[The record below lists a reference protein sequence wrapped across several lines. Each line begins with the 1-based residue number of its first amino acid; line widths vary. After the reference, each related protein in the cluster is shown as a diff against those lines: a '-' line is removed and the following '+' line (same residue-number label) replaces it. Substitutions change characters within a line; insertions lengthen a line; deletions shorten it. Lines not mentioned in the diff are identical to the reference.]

1 MKKISRIATAF
12 ALSAAAVLT
21 PAVAFA
27 APAEAPAAVAT
38 VTAPVTTPMSVG
50 TYLPKCQGTWRVS
63 TRNGKTL
70 MPSVVGMHPG
80 NKVNIRCYLDV
91 NWGSFPHAPTTN
103 LQVTLKNT
111 YKEDIATDG
120 YYGWG
125 TYHAMVRTQQRI
137 GVPADGEYGPYTGVR
152 MEWFNIDGKTSGRLR

>member
-50 TYLPKCQGTWRVS
+50 TYLPECRGAWWVA
-63 TRNGKTL
+63 TRTGKTL
-70 MPSVVGMHPG
+70 MPSLVGMHPG
-80 NKVNIRCYLDV
+80 NKVNIRCYLYLDWNYNPAVPSLQTTLHKTYSQNIDV
-91 NWGSFPHAPTTN
+91 
-103 LQVTLKNT
+103 
-111 YKEDIATDG
+111 DG

-125 TYHAMVRTQQRI
+125 TYHALVNTQKRV
-137 GVPADGEYGPYTGVR
+137 GVPADGEYDR
-152 MEWFNIDGKTSGRLR
+152 WSSGQHLHPSHP